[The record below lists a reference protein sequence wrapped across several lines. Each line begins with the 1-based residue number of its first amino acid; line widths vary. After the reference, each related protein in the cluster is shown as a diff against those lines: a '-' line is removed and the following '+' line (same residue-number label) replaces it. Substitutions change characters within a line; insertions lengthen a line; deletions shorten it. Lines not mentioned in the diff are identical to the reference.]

1 MLGTHPSL
9 DLSFEPLVFIDFLLQ
24 RAPEIVVLIQPL
36 LDLFLRSL
44 KLLLS
49 FVGLANRIINALIVW
64 RRRVIRRRVNS
75 ARSARMRAL
84 RQTQNR
90 MRGLRYPI
98 DVMRFM
104 DIAIRVDLA
113 ADIVHMDLSA

>member
-75 ARSARMRAL
+75 ARSARVRAL

-90 MRGLRYPI
+90 IRGLRYPI

-104 DIAIRVDLA
+104 DIAIRVDIA